1 MTISEVSRLTDRFFI
16 NDFNE
21 YVLLFKKRSIENHIR
36 GSESRIRVSLDYV
49 IRIFVTSIVEYD
61 AIILE

>member
-21 YVLLFKKRSIENHIR
+21 YVLLFKKRSIEKHIR
-36 GSESRIRVSLDYV
+36 ESESRIRVSLDYV